1 MYISRKL
8 EPHFFYPFILQM
20 FGNGESLEIIRVTSN
35 DTNGEIIHELELIE
49 ENLEKIMCHPDV
61 KENPVQIVSI
71 AGAFRKGK
79 SFLLGFFLKY
89 LQMDTQLQ
97 VTNYK
102 LVKKYN
108 VPKPR
113 EIF

>member
-1 MYISRKL
+1 MHGDTLLLSIRNNFTFTDVSGR
-8 EPHFFYPFILQM
+8 
-20 FGNGESLEIIRVTSN
+20 GESLEIIRITSN
-35 DTNGEIIHELELIE
+35 DTNGEILHELELIE
-49 ENLEKIMCHPDV
+49 ENLEKIMCHPEV

-97 VTNYK
+97 VTNYC
-102 LVKKYN
+102 Y
-108 VPKPR
+108 
-113 EIF
+113 